1 MNRALEL
8 LKGLG
13 FIDGN
18 SLPDSTPGHE
28 YHFRSCRPNII
39 VPSPSAKQGITR
51 ALTDDGIKYQF
62 KSGVITIK

>member
-1 MNRALEL
+1 MEKALEL

-18 SLPDSTPGHE
+18 LLPDATPGHK

-39 VPSPSAKQGITR
+39 VPSPSARQGITR
-51 ALTDDGIKYQF
+51 ALTDDGIKYRF
-62 KSGVITIK
+62 KSGIITLY